1 MQEMKPIEFQF
12 KLPADIETSW
22 KWLTEESFQK
32 KWMTGL
38 ISLKREDGSC
48 EYEPGTRWHMVM
60 QEGKKQKDY
69 YATMPEVDRP
79 NRFTLAIEAEN
90 LAPGGKILVEYRLT
104 SFSRKSNNS
113 GLPFQTGCRA
123 FFVLSEALFAAD
135 HHNDQKKHSED
146 VQRTDRPDVMSR
158 LIPAES
164 LLRRTFL
171 EFLKP
176 LQ

>member
-12 KLPADIETSW
+12 TLPADIETSW
-22 KWLTEESFQK
+22 KWLTEEELQK

-104 SFSRKSNNS
+104 SQGNQTILDYHSKLVAERFSFFLKLFSPLIIMMIRKNTRKMFS
-113 GLPFQTGCRA
+113 GLIAQ
-123 FFVLSEALFAAD
+123 
-135 HHNDQKKHSED
+135 
-146 VQRTDRPDVMSR
+146 MS
-158 LIPAES
+158 
-164 LLRRTFL
+164 
-171 EFLKP
+171 
-176 LQ
+176 